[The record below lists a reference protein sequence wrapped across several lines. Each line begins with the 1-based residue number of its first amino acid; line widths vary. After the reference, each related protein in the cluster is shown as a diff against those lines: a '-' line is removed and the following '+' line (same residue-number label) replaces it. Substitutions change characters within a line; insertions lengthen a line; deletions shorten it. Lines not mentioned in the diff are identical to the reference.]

1 MSKTASARS
10 NPPWG
15 FKAVV
20 IYGGCHPR
28 TQVVRRKNFKA
39 RADAVAYAERWI
51 KANEQHTAIQRWLF
65 ENRDERGRRRSE
77 AEARA
82 ALGFCAC

>member
-20 IYGGCHPR
+20 IYGGCHPL
-28 TQVVRRKNFKA
+28 TLVVRRKNFA
-39 RADAVAYAERWI
+39 TRDEAVAYAERWI
-51 KANEQHTAIQRWLF
+51 TEHEQHTAIQRWML
-65 ENRDERGRRRSE
+65 E
-77 AEARA
+77 
-82 ALGFCAC
+82 